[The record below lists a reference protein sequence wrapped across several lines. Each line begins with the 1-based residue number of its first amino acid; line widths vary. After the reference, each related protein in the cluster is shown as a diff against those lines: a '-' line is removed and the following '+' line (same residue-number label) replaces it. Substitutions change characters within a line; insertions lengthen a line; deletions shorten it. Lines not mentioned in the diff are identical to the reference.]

1 MAKNPGDLSE
11 AESKRKLDRMLRG
24 AFAGS
29 PTPLKDI
36 PKKGGESRAK
46 KKRKKKPGK

>member
-1 MAKNPGDLSE
+1 MDKQENERL
-11 AESKRKLDRMLRG
+11 KKMLKG

-36 PKKGGESRAK
+36 PKKGGESRTK